1 MKERKFALAE
11 CLQSG
16 DIKAIR
22 KKLQLT
28 QREFA
33 GLVNVS
39 AKTVAYWESGKAEI
53 SGPIVTLVKIINADT
68 ELVAKFEIP
77 KKEYPLRLWYY
88 YKNEVCTIIDVDERK
103 QVVQVYNYTK
113 DDMLKAFGKNTE
125 ITFELYEEFLES
137 RCFPRELDKMKLK
150 LRELDIP
157 FYDPMMIIEK
167 TEGRMA
173 EDEFWIKIER

>member
-39 AKTVAYWESGKAEI
+39 AKTVEI
-53 SGPIVTLVKIINADT
+53 
-68 ELVAKFEIP
+68 
-77 KKEYPLRLWYY
+77 
-88 YKNEVCTIIDVDERK
+88 
-103 QVVQVYNYTK
+103 
-113 DDMLKAFGKNTE
+113 
-125 ITFELYEEFLES
+125 
-137 RCFPRELDKMKLK
+137 
-150 LRELDIP
+150 
-157 FYDPMMIIEK
+157 
-167 TEGRMA
+167 GRA
-173 EDEFWIKIER
+173 HV